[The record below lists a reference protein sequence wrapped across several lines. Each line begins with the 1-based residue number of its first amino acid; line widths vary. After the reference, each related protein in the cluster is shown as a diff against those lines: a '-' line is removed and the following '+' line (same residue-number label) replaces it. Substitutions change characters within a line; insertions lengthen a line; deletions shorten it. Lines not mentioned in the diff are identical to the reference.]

1 MPPSSSNCCV
11 ERPSRVM
18 GSLSCWKGS
27 RRLSARIPSL
37 SRRIS
42 WSREAK
48 RLAEGQHS
56 PWGHESHSRSR
67 PAGPGRRS
75 HTHSAQRPRASAAGV
90 PRAACSYS
98 RSRRRE
104 QPPGQTAAEDRIPK
118 AQKGAHRPK
127 VTSRSWQSPSHGP
140 RLHPKR
146 PSQAQRVLATAG
158 GRLMMPASTG
168 SAEKAPQ
175 PADSAAGDDSFLT
188 AAEDRLGFW
197 WLGQLTQLGTSLM
210 GPGGGLARK
219 CLLSR
224 LGDQGL
230 CPHAGELGSRAR
242 PGTQTGRPGGEG
254 AGGSSATLPRP
265 ASAEGRL
272 VSAGRRGRAARSRG
286 RGAPGWGGTQSRG
299 GGSPG

>member
-18 GSLSCWKGS
+18 ESLSCWKGS
-27 RRLSARIPSL
+27 RRLSGRIPSL

-48 RLAEGQHS
+48 CLAEGQHS
-56 PWGHESHSRSR
+56 PRGHESHSRSQ
-67 PAGPGRRS
+67 PAGPSRRS
-75 HTHSAQRPRASAAGV
+75 RMHSAQRHRASAAGV

-127 VTSRSWQSPSHGP
+127 VTPRSWQSPSHGP

-146 PSQAQRVLATAG
+146 PSQAQRVLVTAG
-158 GRLMMPASTG
+158 GWLMMPASMG

-175 PADSAAGDDSFLT
+175 PAEKQQVT
-188 AAEDRLGFW
+188 AL
-197 WLGQLTQLGTSLM
+197 
-210 GPGGGLARK
+210 
-219 CLLSR
+219 
-224 LGDQGL
+224 
-230 CPHAGELGSRAR
+230 
-242 PGTQTGRPGGEG
+242 
-254 AGGSSATLPRP
+254 
-265 ASAEGRL
+265 
-272 VSAGRRGRAARSRG
+272 
-286 RGAPGWGGTQSRG
+286 
-299 GGSPG
+299 